1 MLWREVR
8 DNNDV
13 KTFQNHT
20 VEKYD
25 RYKFVR
31 IIGEPQRFEMYLE
44 EMMASPYHFG
54 KTLPFR
60 HTGSQMYFLSS
71 WYGSDIQFFG
81 RVEKMEDHW
90 NEMISQQ
97 NCHWMK
103 DHFGVED
110 GEKMD
115 VGNAM
120 YHYGFYGETLY
131 KKSNGEKKE
140 YVDALGMREHLEKMY
155 GGKRNERVNAD
166 DILAPAYYFLTE
178 DMYDKIVNYFW
189 QDFICFGYPTDYVNF
204 QNYVQQFVD
213 PRDL

>member
-1 MLWREVR
+1 MASLLKEKDPIFYQFWIDGPEQNHETVYTNCGFTFVRNPIERFISGYYTINNMLWREVR
-8 DNNDV
+8 DNNDR

-20 VEKYD
+20 VEKWD

-81 RVEKMEDHW
+81 RVEKMVDHW
-90 NEMISQQ
+90 NEMISMEGCQ
-97 NCHWMK
+97 WMRN
-103 DHFGVED
+103 HFGVEE

-140 YVDALGMREHLEKMY
+140 YVDALGMRDNLEKMY
-155 GGKRNERVNAD
+155 GGE
-166 DILAPAYYFLTE
+166 
-178 DMYDKIVNYFW
+178 
-189 QDFICFGYPTDYVNF
+189 
-204 QNYVQQFVD
+204 
-213 PRDL
+213 